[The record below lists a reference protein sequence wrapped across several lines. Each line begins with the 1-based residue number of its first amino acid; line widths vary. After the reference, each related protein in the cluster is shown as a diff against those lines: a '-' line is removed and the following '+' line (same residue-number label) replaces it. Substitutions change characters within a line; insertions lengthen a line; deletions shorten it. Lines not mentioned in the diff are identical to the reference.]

1 MWGGRR
7 SLEMFQL
14 LPRTPA
20 LSAPPGEWPDSG
32 AIGEGLG
39 DMLPI
44 PGEGGLVCPA
54 VSPQSCWPTPPC
66 PHSLPILPVNG
77 ASREM
82 AGVVEDPA

>member
-39 DMLPI
+39 DEAPD
-44 PGEGGLVCPA
+44 PWGRRAGVFSGVPA
-54 VSPQSCWPTPPC
+54 VVLAHPTLSTLSPHPPC
-66 PHSLPILPVNG
+66 EWSEPGGGRCS
-77 ASREM
+77 
-82 AGVVEDPA
+82 